1 MNSKKIVKF
10 NKNNELVEVTAE
22 HEAVMVLKRGTMTE
36 DAINNVSDYLRS
48 LSLSAEEN
56 NRMIDLMKVM
66 LLAAEQEQYLQGF
79 SDGCSLIHEENNK
92 K

>member
-1 MNSKKIVKF
+1 MSSKKIVKF

-22 HEAVMVLKRGTMTE
+22 HEAVIVLKRGAMTE
-36 DAINNVSDYLRS
+36 DAINNVSNYLRS

-66 LLAAEQEQYLQGF
+66 LLAAEHEQYLQGF
-79 SDGCSLIHEENNK
+79 SDGCSLIHEGNNK